1 MNLEKLY
8 WRQDGLFDSS
18 FIKKVKELASQQK
31 LKDLQLQDKNREL
44 LTRDSKG
51 CFINS
56 TWLQTQLAPVIND
69 TNKTLGWN
77 FKLSKFE
84 DLQYTDLADW
94 LNQKRKDFSKS
105 LSQQIEAMMEKLN
118 MDGAT
123 FQVEIQQKE
132 SPDETIKHNDQNV
145 KYGPKGYDDVE
156 FYLSANPGE
165 AIKPLSKV
173 AFVLCLP
180 LTQFEVTIFR
190 MLVLPVPRHQF
201 YNILVSLYCQ
211 SPV

>member
-1 MNLEKLY
+1 MNLDKLY

-18 FIKKVKELASQQK
+18 FIKKVKELAGQQK

-84 DLQYTDLADW
+84 DLQYTSYDKSQHYSWHTDTHAKPYADGMVRKISFSLI
-94 LNQKRKDFSKS
+94 LNDEFEGGNFDIWHGHPISEKS
-105 LSQQIEAMMEKLN
+105 EAFL
-118 MDGAT
+118 
-123 FQVEIQQKE
+123 
-132 SPDETIKHNDQNV
+132 
-145 KYGPKGYDDVE
+145 
-156 FYLSANPGE
+156 
-165 AIKPLSKV
+165 
-173 AFVLCLP
+173 
-180 LTQFEVTIFR
+180 
-190 MLVLPVPRHQF
+190 
-201 YNILVSLYCQ
+201 
-211 SPV
+211 

>member
-1 MNLEKLY
+1 MNLDKLY

-18 FIKKVKELASQQK
+18 FIKKVKELAGQQK

-84 DLQYTDLADW
+84 DLQYTSYDKSQHYSWHTDTHAKPYADGMVRKISFSLI
-94 LNQKRKDFSKS
+94 LNDEFEGGDFAICEPHPEHTKSIIHRFEKTKPGTIIVFYSGLWHKVYPVKSGQRQSLVGWTLGSK
-105 LSQQIEAMMEKLN
+105 
-118 MDGAT
+118 
-123 FQVEIQQKE
+123 FQ
-132 SPDETIKHNDQNV
+132 
-145 KYGPKGYDDVE
+145 
-156 FYLSANPGE
+156 
-165 AIKPLSKV
+165 
-173 AFVLCLP
+173 
-180 LTQFEVTIFR
+180 
-190 MLVLPVPRHQF
+190 
-201 YNILVSLYCQ
+201 
-211 SPV
+211 

>member
-18 FIKKVKELASQQK
+18 FIKKVKELAGQQK

-84 DLQYTDLADW
+84 DLQYTSYDKSQHYSWHTDTHAKPYADGMVRKISFSLI
-94 LNQKRKDFSKS
+94 LNDEFEGGDFAICEPHP
-105 LSQQIEAMMEKLN
+105 QQG
-118 MDGAT
+118 DGEGSSRVIWEEIGMGKYVGWCE
-123 FQVEIQQKE
+123 QCEGVVE
-132 SPDETIKHNDQNV
+132 NNR
-145 KYGPKGYDDVE
+145 
-156 FYLSANPGE
+156 NWWW
-165 AIKPLSKV
+165 
-173 AFVLCLP
+173 
-180 LTQFEVTIFR
+180 
-190 MLVLPVPRHQF
+190 
-201 YNILVSLYCQ
+201 
-211 SPV
+211 

>member
-1 MNLEKLY
+1 MNLDKLY

-18 FIKKVKELASQQK
+18 FIKKVKELAGQQK

-84 DLQYTDLADW
+84 DLHHTINHNTILGIQIHTLNHMQMVW
-94 LNQKRKDFSKS
+94 L
-105 LSQQIEAMMEKLN
+105 EK
-118 MDGAT
+118 
-123 FQVEIQQKE
+123 
-132 SPDETIKHNDQNV
+132 
-145 KYGPKGYDDVE
+145 
-156 FYLSANPGE
+156 
-165 AIKPLSKV
+165 
-173 AFVLCLP
+173 
-180 LTQFEVTIFR
+180 
-190 MLVLPVPRHQF
+190 
-201 YNILVSLYCQ
+201 LVSL
-211 SPV
+211 